1 MIIFFDMYLDMTRRD
16 MYEKKNEH
24 NNKKDEVKVLVKKKD
39 EDYYSCLSLS

>member
-24 NNKKDEVKVLVKKKD
+24 NNKKDEVYMDLALGVPT
-39 EDYYSCLSLS
+39 